1 MDIRQLRAV
10 VAIIDCGGVTP
21 AAEELHVAQ
30 PSLSQTIRTLERELG
45 VDLFH
50 RVGRR
55 LVLSAAGEALLGPAR
70 QVLRDLDNVAAS
82 VAEVKGLAGGHL
94 DLVALPTLAVDPV
107 ARLVGAFRVAYPQ
120 VTVRLAEPEGSAE
133 VIERLEDGRSEVGL
147 TELPVAP
154 PKGHRLQ
161 TRPLMDQD
169 VLAVLPPGS
178 PEPAGGIL
186 PVRQLA
192 GVPLVTTPVGTSSRA
207 LVDGALARAA
217 LSPVI
222 AVETQQ
228 REALLPLVLAG
239 AGTALLPRPLA
250 EQAAR
255 QGAVVAELRPPLRR
269 TVGLIFREGA
279 LSPAA
284 RAFIEIADPGNADP
298 GTADPGN
305 ADPGNADPGN
315 TDSSHDP
322 NASSSSASQST
333 GPGST
338 AHSSPSQRTRT

>member
-10 VAIIDCGGVTP
+10 VAIVDCGGVTP

-45 VDLFH
+45 VDLFR

-107 ARLVGAFRVAYPQ
+107 ARLVGAFRVAYPR
-120 VTVRLAEPEGSAE
+120 VTVRLAEPEGWAE

-147 TELPVAP
+147 TELPAA
-154 PKGHRLQ
+154 GHRLQ
-161 TRPLMDQD
+161 TRPLTEQD

-178 PEPAGGIL
+178 PEPPNGIL

-207 LVDGALARAA
+207 LVDAALARAA

-284 RAFIEIADPGNADP
+284 RAFIDLATPKDPKDP
-298 GTADPGN
+298 TEPHTPQAPTE
-305 ADPGNADPGN
+305 PQEE
-315 TDSSHDP
+315 P

-338 AHSSPSQRTRT
+338 AHASPSQRTRR

>member
-10 VAIIDCGGVTP
+10 VAIVDAGGVTR

-45 VDLFH
+45 VEIFH

-55 LVLSAAGEALLGPAR
+55 LVLSAAGEALVGPAR
-70 QVLRDLDNVAAS
+70 QVLRDLDTVTAS
-82 VAEVKGLAGGHL
+82 VAEVKGLSGGHL

-107 ARLVGAFRVAYPQ
+107 ARLVGAFRVAYPL

-147 TELPVAP
+147 TELPVAS
-154 PKGHRLQ
+154 GRLESWA
-161 TRPLMDQD
+161 LAVQD
-169 VLAVLPPGS
+169 VLAVRPPGS
-178 PEPAGGIL
+178 PKPEGGVL

-207 LVDGALARAA
+207 LVDAALARAA
-217 LSPVI
+217 VAPVI
-222 AVETQQ
+222 AVETEQ

-250 EQAAR
+250 ELAAQ

-269 TVGLIFREGA
+269 TVGIIFRRGA

-284 RAFIEIADPGNADP
+284 RAFVEMASPQE
-298 GTADPGN
+298 
-305 ADPGNADPGN
+305 
-315 TDSSHDP
+315 SSSEP
-322 NASSSSASQST
+322 KAASSRSSQST
-333 GPGST
+333 GPEST
-338 AHSSPSQRTRT
+338 AHASPSHRTSK